1 MNIISH
7 NYILCLKNLMKEL
20 INNKFD
26 TLFDSLNP
34 NNSVFNYIDILSN
47 LDESLCNL
55 AKEGL
60 ILLFK
65 LLDENYKNSTDRK
78 SKYYIKSHMSRSI
91 MTIFGE
97 ITFKRTFYESKIDGS
112 SYCFLD
118 RYLGLHKYDYFDPYI
133 KSLIIH
139 YASDNSFSKTASFIN
154 DLIGNRINTSEKFSF
169 LNRQT
174 VRNIVLNEPISTP
187 EPKER
192 KTPETLYVI
201 ADEKWIPTQNNNKQ
215 KVMKK
220 SIVLFENIKNKKLIN
235 KQIFAGDNSSND
247 ILDYIYRTYDTDKIK
262 TIYLLGDGAEWIK
275 NLKFELKIHKDLNLI
290 QGLDK
295 FHFKQALNHIT
306 KEKELQNILI
316 KYVLNN
322 KRKDFKLVI
331 ENLINNTPSRKE
343 MIETKSKYIIN
354 NWTKINNLYKN
365 KLSCPMESQISHN
378 IAALFT
384 SRPKGYS
391 KSMIEKLLK
400 IRLLYK
406 NNNNLKQLYLNNYNS
421 KEIKV
426 YNEEETNYSLFDKL
440 TPKETYTLNFK
451 SEMKDNYN
459 LIY

>member
-26 TLFDSLNP
+26 TLFDCLNP

-47 LDESLCNL
+47 LDKSLCNL

-60 ILLFK
+60 ILIFK

-139 YASDNSFSKTASFIN
+139 YASDNSFSKTASIIN
-154 DLIGNRINTSEKFSF
+154 DLIGNRISTTEKFSL

-174 VRNIVLNEPISTP
+174 VRNIVFNEPISTP
-187 EPKER
+187 EPIELE
-192 KTPETLYVI
+192 TPEILYVI

-235 KQIFAGDNSSND
+235 KQIFAGDNCVND
-247 ILDYIYRTYDTDKIK
+247 TLDYIYRTYDTDKIK

-290 QGLDK
+290 LGLDK

-343 MIETKSKYIIN
+343 MIQSKSKYIIN

-406 NNNNLKQLYLNNYNS
+406 NNNNLKKLYLNNYNS

-426 YNEEETNYSLFDKL
+426 YNEEETNYSLFDNLK
-440 TPKETYTLNFK
+440 TKETYTLNFK
-451 SEMKDNYN
+451 SEIKDNYN

>member
-20 INNKFD
+20 INNKID
-26 TLFDSLNP
+26 TLFDCLNP
-34 NNSVFNYIDILSN
+34 NNSVFNYINILSN

-60 ILLFK
+60 ILIFK

-154 DLIGNRINTSEKFSF
+154 DLIGNRISTTEKFSL

-174 VRNIVLNEPISTP
+174 VRNIVFNEPISTP
-187 EPKER
+187 EPIELE
-192 KTPETLYVI
+192 TPEILYII

-220 SIVLFENIKNKKLIN
+220 SIVLFENIENKKLIN
-235 KQIFAGDNSSND
+235 KQIFAGDNCTND
-247 ILDYIYRTYDTDKIK
+247 TLDYIYCTYDTDKIK
-262 TIYLLGDGAEWIK
+262 TIYLLGNGAECIK
-275 NLKFELKIHKDLNLI
+275 NLKFVLRIHKDLNLI

-295 FHFKQALNHIT
+295 FHFKQDLNHIT
-306 KEKELQNILI
+306 REKELQNILI

-322 KRKDFKLVI
+322 KRKDFK
-331 ENLINNTPSRKE
+331 
-343 MIETKSKYIIN
+343 
-354 NWTKINNLYKN
+354 
-365 KLSCPMESQISHN
+365 
-378 IAALFT
+378 
-384 SRPKGYS
+384 
-391 KSMIEKLLK
+391 
-400 IRLLYK
+400 
-406 NNNNLKQLYLNNYNS
+406 
-421 KEIKV
+421 
-426 YNEEETNYSLFDKL
+426 
-440 TPKETYTLNFK
+440 
-451 SEMKDNYN
+451 
-459 LIY
+459 